1 VRALAVTT
9 RRRAAS
15 LPDVPTFDEL
25 GFSAPVFTVQG
36 WIGLLAPA
44 RTPAALVQRLSDAVQ
59 EAAAAP
65 RVQAVH
71 RTLGL
76 AERPWPAAEFERLD
90 RESRPWWIELAR
102 ELKLT
107 LD

>member
-1 VRALAVTT
+1 M

-25 GFSAPVFTVQG
+25 GFSAPVFTVPG

-59 EAAAAP
+59 EAAAMP
-65 RVQAVH
+65 RVQTLQ

-90 RESRPWWIELAR
+90 SESRPWRAELAR
-102 ELKLT
+102 ELKLA